1 MQFDTFQVAC
11 HVAGDR
17 RMVQDINGAN
27 VQNLEQASVPRKYEL
42 KLGSDKYRPGCV
54 FRAFNAS
61 ALTLEIAPPAP
72 L

>member
-27 VQNLEQASVPRKYEL
+27 VQNLEQASVLPQIRTETW
-42 KLGSDKYRPGCV
+42 
-54 FRAFNAS
+54 F
-61 ALTLEIAPPAP
+61 
-72 L
+72 